1 MAVRA
6 WEVGRSESRAVMV
19 RIRVGTSLGT
29 KVSRRPTGLTSQ
41 ESMWNRYDEERQMT
55 TAAKPLIGASS
66 KVANWDA
73 INWRAIEQQ
82 VKRLQMRI
90 AKATRERRWGK
101 VSSLQWLLT
110 HAFSAKLLAVRRVT
124 RNSGRKTAGVDG
136 IVWKTAAQK
145 LNAARSLQRR
155 GYCPKPLRRIYIPK
169 KSGKLRPLGIPTMFD
184 RAQQALHLLGLE
196 PVAETLADPN
206 AYGFRPKRSTADAIV
221 QCFNVLCRKRSAQW
235 ILEGDIKACFDRISH
250 PWLQDHIPMDKA
262 ILKKWLAA
270 GYMEEGVVYPT
281 EAGTPQGGIAS
292 PVLANM
298 ALDGLEEITRRAV
311 PNNRKIHVVKY
322 ADDFIITGTSKE
334 VLETQVKPAV
344 VAFLKERGL
353 ELSEEKTRITHIDDG
368 FDFLGFNVRKYT
380 GKILIKPSKPAVKRF
395 LDKIRALIKANPTA
409 KTEELIRQLN
419 SKLRGWANYYRHEV
433 SKKTF
438 AYADSQVFLAL
449 IAWINRRH
457 PEKSAQWKRQRYFR
471 RKGLRQWVFFAK
483 IRDALKSVTHL
494 DLFSMASVPIIRHIK
509 IQARANPYD
518 PAFTDYFTRRASGRR
533 VSSLSWPGSTACA

>member
-1 MAVRA
+1 
-6 WEVGRSESRAVMV
+6 
-19 RIRVGTSLGT
+19 
-29 KVSRRPTGLTSQ
+29 
-41 ESMWNRYDEERQMT
+41 MT

-90 AKATRERRWGK
+90 AKAARERRWGK

-155 GYCPKPLRRIYIPK
+155 GYCPKALRRIYIPK
-169 KSGKLRPLGIPTMFD
+169 KSGKLRPLGIPTMYD

-221 QCFNVLCRKRSAQW
+221 QCFMVLCRKQSAQW

-250 PWLQDHIPMDKA
+250 PWLQDHIPMDKT

-298 ALDGLEEITRRAV
+298 ALDGLEEIARRAV

-344 VAFLKERGL
+344 VAFLRERGL

-380 GKILIKPSKPAVKRF
+380 GKLLIKPSKPAVKRF
-395 LDKIRALIKANPTA
+395 LDKIRALIKANSAA

-483 IRDALKSVTHL
+483 IRNALKSVTQI
-494 DLFSMASVPIIRHIK
+494 DLFSMASVPIVRHIK
-509 IQARANPYD
+509 IQAHATPYD
-518 PAFTDYFTRRASGRR
+518 PAFTDYFARRASGRR

>member
-1 MAVRA
+1 
-6 WEVGRSESRAVMV
+6 
-19 RIRVGTSLGT
+19 
-29 KVSRRPTGLTSQ
+29 
-41 ESMWNRYDEERQMT
+41 MT

-368 FDFLGFNVRKYT
+368 FDFLGFNVRKYA
-380 GKILIKPSKPAVKRF
+380 GKLLIKPSKSAVKRF
-395 LDKIRALIKANPTA
+395 LDKVRALIKANLAA

-438 AYADSQVFLAL
+438 AYVDTQVFLAL

-533 VSSLSWPGSTACA
+533 VSSLSWPGSTASA

>member
-1 MAVRA
+1 M
-6 WEVGRSESRAVMV
+6 
-19 RIRVGTSLGT
+19 
-29 KVSRRPTGLTSQ
+29 
-41 ESMWNRYDEERQMT
+41 
-55 TAAKPLIGASS
+55 
-66 KVANWDA
+66 
-73 INWRAIEQQ
+73 
-82 VKRLQMRI
+82 
-90 AKATRERRWGK
+90 
-101 VSSLQWLLT
+101 
-110 HAFSAKLLAVRRVT
+110 
-124 RNSGRKTAGVDG
+124 
-136 IVWKTAAQK
+136 
-145 LNAARSLQRR
+145 
-155 GYCPKPLRRIYIPK
+155 
-169 KSGKLRPLGIPTMFD
+169 
-184 RAQQALHLLGLE
+184 
-196 PVAETLADPN
+196 
-206 AYGFRPKRSTADAIV
+206 
-221 QCFNVLCRKRSAQW
+221 VLCRKQSAQW

-250 PWLQDHIPMDKA
+250 PWLQDHIPMDKT

-298 ALDGLEEITRRAV
+298 ALDGLEEIARRAV

-344 VAFLKERGL
+344 VAFLRERGL

-380 GKILIKPSKPAVKRF
+380 GKLLIKPSKSAVKRF
-395 LDKIRALIKANPTA
+395 LDKIRALIKANPAA

-438 AYADSQVFLAL
+438 AYVDTQVFLAL